1 MIKVKD
7 NKEKGITLIALVIT
21 IIVLLILAGV
31 SISMISSQDGIL
43 NKTTDAKEKMN
54 NAEKLEQ
61 VKLAVMA
68 SYNDEGQIDYGKL
81 KTELNKIKKITPIT
95 EEITSLPFVVDIDG
109 NKIQIKSNG
118 TVGEYKD
125 LNISLKVLSTESD
138 KISVQANVE
147 GKGNITYKYYIKT
160 ETETDDKYVLKHEGK
175 ETTYEYTSLI
185 AAESYSIKVEAI
197 DENESK
203 GEKILVQKTEKKT
216 LTVTQKEINTATNN
230 ITISINVAG
239 AVEGDI
245 TYKYYIKK
253 SSEKDEQYV
262 LEHTGTES
270 NYTYSDLSSSSS
282 YTLKIEAV
290 DKNGNEGEIIVTA
303 GTQCF
308 VAGTQVLTKDG
319 MKNIEDIEI
328 GEKVYTINTDTNERE
343 LKEVIDL
350 FRGTSDELYKLKI
363 ENEIITTT
371 PKHQFYIVDKGW
383 VRAYDLKEGDKIVS
397 KETRGLTIE
406 KIEHENLGEPVKVYN
421 LTVEGHHNYLITK
434 YELLVHNEGSREK

>member
-54 NAEKLEQ
+54 NAEELEQ
-61 VKLAVMA
+61 VQLAVMA
-68 SYNDEGQIDYGKL
+68 SYNNEGQIDYGKL
-81 KTELNKIKKITPIT
+81 KTELNKIKGITPIT
-95 EEITSLPFVVDIDG
+95 EEITSLPFVVNING
-109 NKIQIKSNG
+109 NMIQIRNNG
-118 TVGEYKD
+118 TVGEYEN
-125 LNISLKVLSTESD
+125 LNILLKVLNTESD

-147 GKGNITYKYYIKT
+147 GKENITYKYYIKT
-160 ETETDDKYVLKHEGK
+160 EAETDDKYVLKHEGK

-203 GEKILVQKTEKKT
+203 GEKILVQKTEKKI
-216 LTVTQKEINTATNN
+216 LTVTQKEINTATHN
-230 ITISINVAG
+230 ITISVNVAG
-239 AVEGDI
+239 AVEGNI

-308 VAGTQVLTKDG
+308 VAGTKVLTEDG

-328 GEKVYTINTDTNERE
+328 GQKVYTINTDTNERE
-343 LKEVIDL
+343 LKEVTNI
-350 FRGTSDELYKLKI
+350 FRGTSDELYRLKI
-363 ENEIITTT
+363 GDEIVSAT

-397 KETRGLTIE
+397 KETQDLVIE
-406 KIEHENLGEPVKVYN
+406 KIEHEKLENPVKVYN
-421 LTVEGHHNYLITK
+421 LTIEGYHNYLITK
-434 YELLVHNEGSREK
+434 YELLVHNEGSKE